1 MSEINDEARDQKNV
15 IYFKTMGA
23 CTVSYNGTEI
33 SVSSRDESQ
42 IGLLMLLVF
51 HFGKEGASR
60 SLIKSTLFEDRDIE
74 DVSHAIRNVLYN
86 MRKNLKAHGLP
97 DASYVKQKKGVYY
110 WTDEVAVVEDARE
123 FERVAEEALAEE
135 NETKRAD
142 LLAEA
147 CRRYSGRFC
156 AGRENIPWIYQ
167 ESERYRALFS
177 NTATALIDYYR
188 DTHKF
193 KDMHDLALYAAS
205 VDPFAEWEIIAVEAL
220 TGLGRFAEA
229 ERYYED
235 TVDLY
240 MKEYGNRSNE
250 NVRDFILRLGEHL
263 FHDHETIDE
272 IQDKL
277 SSPEQLLGRGYYC
290 SLPVFQEL
298 YRTIER
304 TMHRSADKIYLM
316 LCTIVD
322 GKGNPMREG
331 PKLDELSE
339 RLKDAAVNSIRR
351 TDTVTKYGQGQY
363 LILLINTTEENC
375 QIIEKRIND
384 NFLTSRQRT
393 GIEYAVSGLIIRKRE
408 IPDPAG
414 QH

>member
-1 MSEINDEARDQKNV
+1 MSETENEKNV
-15 IYFKTMGA
+15 IYVKTLGSYS
-23 CTVSYNGTEI
+23 VSYNGAEI
-33 SVSSRDESQ
+33 AIGSRDESQ
-42 IGLLMLLVF
+42 IGLLMLLMF

-60 SLIKSTLFEDRDIE
+60 SLIKNTLFEDRDIE

-97 DASYVKQKKGVYY
+97 DASFVKQSKGVYY
-110 WTDEVAVVEDARE
+110 WTDEVEVVEDARE
-123 FERVAEEALAEE
+123 FEELVSNALMESNPQKRASILEEAC
-135 NETKRAD
+135 N
-142 LLAEA
+142 
-147 CRRYSGRFC
+147 CYSGRFF
-156 AGRENIPWIYQ
+156 AGRDNVPWIYQ
-167 ESERYRALFS
+167 EGERYRALFAQAV
-177 NTATALIDYYR
+177 TLLMDYYR
-188 DTHKF
+188 ETHKF
-193 KDMHDLALYAAS
+193 KDMSDLALYAAS
-205 VDPFAEWEIIAVEAL
+205 VDPFAEWEIYEVEAL
-220 TGLGRFAEA
+220 TCLGRFAES

-240 MKEYGNRSNE
+240 IKEYGDRSNE
-250 NVRDFILRLGEHL
+250 HVRDFIRRLGENL

-272 IQDKL
+272 IQSKL
-277 SSPEQLLGRGYYC
+277 TNPDDLGGRGYYC

-304 TMHRSADKIYLM
+304 TMRRSADKIFLM

-322 GKGNPMREG
+322 SKGNPMREG
-331 PKLDELSE
+331 MKLEELSD
-339 RLKDAAVNSIRR
+339 RLREAAVGSVRH

-393 GIEYAVSGLIIRKRE
+393 GVDYAVKGLIVQKEELPVFR
-408 IPDPAG
+408 
-414 QH
+414 

>member
-1 MSEINDEARDQKNV
+1 MSETENEKNV
-15 IYFKTMGA
+15 IYVKTLGSYS
-23 CTVSYNGTEI
+23 VSYNGAEI
-33 SVSSRDESQ
+33 AIGSRDESQ
-42 IGLLMLLVF
+42 IGLLMLLMF

-60 SLIKSTLFEDRDIE
+60 SLIKNTLFEDRDIE

-97 DASYVKQKKGVYY
+97 DASFVKQSKGVYY
-110 WTDEVAVVEDARE
+110 WTDEVEVVEDARE
-123 FERVAEEALAEE
+123 FEELVSNALMESNPQKRASILEEAC
-135 NETKRAD
+135 N
-142 LLAEA
+142 
-147 CRRYSGRFC
+147 CYSGRFF
-156 AGRENIPWIYQ
+156 AGRDNVPWIYQ
-167 ESERYRALFS
+167 ECERYRALFAQAV
-177 NTATALIDYYR
+177 TLLIDYYR
-188 DTHKF
+188 ETHKF
-193 KDMHDLALYAAS
+193 KDMSDLALYAAS
-205 VDPFAEWEIIAVEAL
+205 VDPFAEWEIYEVEAL
-220 TGLGRFAEA
+220 TCLGRFAES

-240 MKEYGNRSNE
+240 IKEYGDRSNE
-250 NVRDFILRLGEHL
+250 HVRDFIRRLGENL

-272 IQDKL
+272 IQSKL
-277 SSPEQLLGRGYYC
+277 TNPDDLGGRGYYC

-304 TMHRSADKIYLM
+304 TMRRSADKIFLM

-322 GKGNPMREG
+322 SKGNPMREG
-331 PKLDELSE
+331 VKLEELSD
-339 RLKDAAVNSIRR
+339 RLREAAVGSVRH

-393 GIEYAVSGLIIRKRE
+393 GVDYAVKGLIVQKE
-408 IPDPAG
+408 ELPV
-414 QH
+414 